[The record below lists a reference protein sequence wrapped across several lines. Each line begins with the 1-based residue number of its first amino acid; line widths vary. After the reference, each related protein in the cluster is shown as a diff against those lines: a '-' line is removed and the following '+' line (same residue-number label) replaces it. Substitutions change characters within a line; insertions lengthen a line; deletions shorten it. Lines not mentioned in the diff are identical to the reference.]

1 MGEIIFVVILAGGM
15 IGSGVIVGKK
25 TGHWHLLGVFVTF
38 FICFGLW
45 EWHAVSTTGMS
56 VSQQVW
62 QFGEESPVLFW
73 VVIGM
78 LIVSWLS
85 LMYHFAIKRL
95 FGRK

>member
-25 TGHWHLLGVFVTF
+25 TGHWHLLGVFLTF
-38 FICFGLW
+38 FLCFGLL

-62 QFGEESPVLFW
+62 QFGDESPVLFW
-73 VVIGM
+73 IVIGM
-78 LIVSWLS
+78 LVVAWGS
-85 LMYHFAIKRL
+85 LMFHFAVKRL